1 MNISKI
7 DWGNDSAE
15 KDPNLMEYFVA
26 HPALDRLFRR
36 SKTFI
41 IGRKGAGKSAIRKK
55 FVESSSSWEDN
66 YLIEITPTFNIFNNI
81 IEDSDIRN
89 NFNKEIFFQY
99 VWLNFIYKKALI
111 EIGKR
116 PKNEKTDIFNYAIS
130 LAKDNEQKDRNLLES
145 AQELLNKLKIKA
157 GKLGDLGVEIEKII
171 RKNSDIEVYEN
182 ELSKISNA
190 GYKVSWIIDDL
201 DLGWNN
207 SEVANNMLLGLLTC
221 TNYIKNISQNL
232 HIFICLREDVY
243 RILLTHTQ
251 HSDKYRDV
259 EKISWNTDS
268 LVQLLE
274 KRLQYNFRVNNENYS
289 DNLFDKVFPEK
300 VGVVLINNW
309 LSERTLGRPRE
320 LLQLSRLYTEK
331 NNSILP
337 DSEIFKNIELEYSN
351 WKLEDLSTEYSNQY
365 PNIYELFKFWK
376 SRFFRYK
383 YNLKYSE
390 FEDMFLIIATE
401 LNILS
406 DWYVDIINELSAK
419 KLLTILFEIGFIG
432 DFILG
437 GDGGSKTIYLYNEI
451 HEPIFDDIQI
461 HPCFRKAMNTVD
473 RIRKKD
479 LSSQV

>member
-1 MNISKI
+1 MNLDINKI

-15 KDPNLMEYFVA
+15 KDPNLMEYFVD
-26 HPALDRLFRR
+26 HPALERLYKR

-41 IGRKGAGKSAIRKK
+41 IGRKGSGKSAIRKK
-55 FVESSSSWEDN
+55 FIETSSGWEDD
-66 YLIEITPTFNIFNNI
+66 YIIEISPTFNIFSNI
-81 IEDSDIRN
+81 IADNDIRD

-111 EIGKR
+111 EIGKK
-116 PKNEKTDIFNYAIS
+116 PKNDNSDVFDFAIR
-130 LAKDNEQKDRNLLES
+130 LAKDNDQRDKNLLES

-182 ELSKISNA
+182 ELSKICNA

-207 SEVANNMLLGLLTC
+207 SIVANNMLLGLLTC
-221 TNYIKNISQNL
+221 SNYVKNISQNL

-259 EKISWNTDS
+259 EKVSWNADS
-268 LVQLLE
+268 LMALLE
-274 KRLQYNFRVNNENYS
+274 ERVKYNYRINNIEFNGDS
-289 DNLFDKVFPEK
+289 LFGKVFPDK
-300 VGVVLINNW
+300 VGVLLIANW
-309 LSERTLGRPRE
+309 LAERTLGRPRE
-320 LLQLSRLYTEK
+320 LLQLSRLYSE
-331 NNSILP
+331 NNSTKIP
-337 DSEIFKNIELEYSN
+337 DQEIFKQVELEYSN
-351 WKLEDLSTEYSNQY
+351 WKLEDLSSEFSNQY

-383 YNLKYSE
+383 YNLKLSE
-390 FEDMFLIIATE
+390 FEDMFLIMATE
-401 LNILS
+401 LDISS
-406 DWYVDIINELSAK
+406 DWYMKIVNELDPK
-419 KLLTILFEIGFIG
+419 KLLKILFDIGFIG

-437 GDGGSKTIYLYNEI
+437 GAGGSKTIYSYNEV
-451 HEPIFDDIQI
+451 HEPILEDFQI
-461 HPCFRKAMNTVD
+461 HPCFRKAMGTVD
-473 RIRKKD
+473 RIRKKK
-479 LSSQV
+479 